1 MSETLSDAFRR
12 GALLFDDGAF
22 FEAHDAWEGR
32 WRIETD
38 GASRLCL
45 QGLIQVAAGFH
56 KLAVIGAPDSAS
68 RLLARGLAKL
78 DACPAS
84 TLDPNMGTFREA
96 LRACA
101 LALAT
106 GRFDLAQIPRLIS
119 ESPSVT
125 KRDSRTVKRRQGGE
139 EE

>member
-12 GALLFDDGAF
+12 GAVLFDAGAF
-22 FEAHDAWEGR
+22 FEAHEAWEER

-38 GASRLCL
+38 AKSRLCL
-45 QGLIQVAAGFH
+45 QGLIQVAAAFH
-56 KLAVIGAPDSAS
+56 KLAVIGAPDAAS

-84 TLDPNMGTFREA
+84 TLDPKMGAFREG

-101 LALAT
+101 RGLAT
-106 GRFDLAQIPRLIS
+106 GRFDRAHIPRLI
-119 ESPSVT
+119 P
-125 KRDSRTVKRRQGGE
+125 
-139 EE
+139 

>member
-1 MSETLSDAFRR
+1 VSETLSDAFRR
-12 GALLFDDGAF
+12 GALLFDAGAF
-22 FEAHDAWEGR
+22 FEAHEAWEDR

-38 GASRLCL
+38 ELSRLCL
-45 QGLIQVAAGFH
+45 QGLIQVAAAFH
-56 KLAVIGAPDSAS
+56 KLAAIGAPDSAA

-84 TLDPNMGTFREA
+84 TLDLNMGAFREG

-106 GRFDLAQIPRLIS
+106 GRFDRTEIPRLIS
-119 ESPSVT
+119 
-125 KRDSRTVKRRQGGE
+125 K
-139 EE
+139 